1 MLNFEEWLSGVRS
14 PVESVHI
21 YKRPDL
27 IAELGKLRDLKERV
41 LVLGEHELRCL
52 RSETFQHVCEVTNGV
67 ATTCQITSPELRN
80 SSLHQHLVVHFER
93 R

>member
-27 IAELGKLRDLKERV
+27 IAELGKLRAL
-41 LVLGEHELRCL
+41 
-52 RSETFQHVCEVTNGV
+52 
-67 ATTCQITSPELRN
+67 
-80 SSLHQHLVVHFER
+80 
-93 R
+93 